1 MLNQLREQ
9 FARFWNQQSATQR
22 IVLALIVG
30 LGLVLVPLF
39 LMWANTPNY
48 SVAFSGLSETDAGQI
63 VEKLNENGVS
73 YKLQSSGTIAVPAN
87 KVYEVRLMMARE
99 GLPQGTSVGLE
110 LFNGNTFG
118 MTEFSQRVNYQRATE
133 GELERTIGSLAPVQA
148 VRVHLVLPEK
158 SLIASEQSPTTAS
171 VTILQKGGAQLDAAQ
186 VRAITHLVAS
196 SVEGLRP
203 ENVVVVDVNGN
214 MLASGEASGET
225 GILAQTDTRR
235 SAELQ
240 VASELQNKVQRIL
253 DKALGPNKSVVQAS
267 VALDWTQRE
276 TTTQSFDPATTA
288 VRSSQEVSETYTT
301 TQGTLDG
308 IPGAVSNLPPGA
320 ESTAGSGQGM
330 NYSRTEST
338 LNYEVTQVN
347 SHQIDTPGEIKK
359 ISLSVLVDVITDT
372 NQLTTLKNVIG
383 AAAGIDETRGDV
395 LAVESLAFD
404 RNYYDTQA
412 AEMEASQKQD
422 LYYRIAEIGVAILAL
437 AAILWYVQRVM
448 KNLRLASSEAWTP
461 VLRPVSEMALSS
473 PGMRSQISSSSKQV
487 EKQLSQ
493 LTNGSRSQPESSYP
507 TALHSRERNIPKT
520 EIPTLSPEFEKLQKV
535 VSDTV
540 DNDPSSI
547 AEAIQLWLNED
558 EHRNG

>member
-9 FARFWNQQSATQR
+9 FARFWSQQSSTQR
-22 IVLALIVG
+22 IVLVLIVG
-30 LGLVLVPLF
+30 LGCILIPLF
-39 LMWANTPNY
+39 LKWANTPSY
-48 SVAFSGLSETDAGQI
+48 SVAFSGLSEADAGQI
-63 VEKLNENGVS
+63 VEKLNENNIS
-73 YKLQSSGTIAVPAN
+73 YKLQSSGTILVPAN
-87 KVYEVRLMMARE
+87 KVYDVRLMMARE

-118 MTEFSQRVNYQRATE
+118 MTEFSQRVNYQRAIE

-158 SLIASEQSPTTAS
+158 SLLASDQAPTTAS

-214 MLASGEASGET
+214 MLASGEASDESG
-225 GILAQTDTRR
+225 GLAQTDTRR

-276 TTTQSFDPATTA
+276 TTTQSFDPASTA
-288 VRSSQEVSETYTT
+288 IRSAQEVSETYTT

-320 ESTAGSGQGM
+320 ETTSGNGQGI

-338 LNYEVTQVN
+338 VNYELTQVN

-372 NQLTTLKNVIG
+372 NQLTTLRNVIG
-383 AAAGIDETRGDV
+383 AAAGIDETRGDI

-404 RNYYDTQA
+404 RAYYDTQV
-412 AEMEASQKQD
+412 AEMEAGQKQD

-437 AAILWYVQRVM
+437 AAILWYIQRIM

-461 VLRPVSEMALSS
+461 VLRPVSEMGLPSPALRTQFGAVTDRQTNQ
-473 PGMRSQISSSSKQV
+473 P
-487 EKQLSQ
+487 SQ
-493 LTNGSRSQPESSYP
+493 LTGGVPNQKKFESQP
-507 TALHSRERNIPKT
+507 AAHSRERKSPKL
-520 EIPTLSPEFEKLQKV
+520 EIPAISPEFEKLQKAI
-535 VSDTV
+535 SETV
-540 DNDPSSI
+540 DSDPSSI